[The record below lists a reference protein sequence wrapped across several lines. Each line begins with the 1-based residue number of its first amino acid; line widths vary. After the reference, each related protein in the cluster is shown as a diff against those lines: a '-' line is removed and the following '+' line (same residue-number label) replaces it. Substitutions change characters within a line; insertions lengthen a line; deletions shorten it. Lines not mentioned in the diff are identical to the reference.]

1 MLAVDGCLCLS
12 MSPPLCAQDTPTLS
26 SPPRSRQCCRSAP
39 QPAST
44 GSCCCGTTRRSPSG
58 RLAATQRWAPGQTA
72 SLACHQAAAQLSGGV
87 RPGGGQARLSSQ
99 RAHRLDRVPGWRRPR
114 MGRQIRCCIDTLC
127 AGLTQSGGMH
137 ARTPHACRRLSSNV
151 DRTPAR
157 HPRPGSQ
164 RGWLVCRDW
173 LGRCNCTRVCPCR
186 YASEVRREGVRSLL
200 VTETLVME
208 EAIRRRR
215 PAPWHV
221 W

>member
-1 MLAVDGCLCLS
+1 MPVQHRDWPRARPACRYAHEPTVMLAVDGCLCLS
-12 MSPPLCAQDTPTLS
+12 MSPALCAQDTPTLS

-127 AGLTQSGGMH
+127 AGLTQSGRCMPGHRMR
-137 ARTPHACRRLSSNV
+137 AGACLQ
-151 DRTPAR
+151 TWTG
-157 HPRPGSQ
+157 HQ
-164 RGWLVCRDW
+164 RGIQDLALSGGGWSVVTGSDDA
-173 LGRCNCTRVCPCR
+173 TARVF
-186 YASEVRREGVRSLL
+186 ALAAMQVK
-200 VTETLVME
+200 
-208 EAIRRRR
+208 
-215 PAPWHV
+215 
-221 W
+221 